1 MGSSIMAL
9 SEGYGQ
15 RLAERLHLE
24 QVPVILSRVLRT
36 ADMAV
41 SETRCDTPAQELN
54 GSFQREDAFLVTFTL
69 RDFPNREYWEEGRL
83 ISVSDVRAGQTCIH
97 DLKRDPVARLDKPY
111 HVLFFYLPRGAL
123 DAIAD
128 DSDARRIGDLNH
140 KPVGIDDDTI
150 ASLGRAL
157 LPALS
162 HPDRASQ
169 LFVEHVLLGLG
180 IHVAQTYGGMQP
192 LSTPIRGGLAA
203 WQVRRAKEILS
214 AHLDGRMQLREVA
227 QACGLSVSYFS
238 RAFRRSVGVTP
249 HNWLLTLRVEVAK
262 QKLREGRL
270 SLRDVALACGFAD
283 QSHLTQVFTRSVG
296 VSPGAWRRALDE

>member
-1 MGSSIMAL
+1 MAT

-15 RLAERLHLE
+15 RLAERLHIE
-24 QVPVILSRVLRT
+24 QAPVILSRVLRT

-41 SETRCDTPAQELN
+41 SETRCDVPAQELN
-54 GSFQREDAFLVTFTL
+54 GSFQREDAFLVTFSL

-128 DSDARRIGDLNH
+128 DTDARRIGDLNY
-140 KPVGIDDDTI
+140 KPVAIDDATI
-150 ASLGRAL
+150 TGVGRAM

-162 HPDRASQ
+162 HPDRANQ
-169 LFVEHVLLGLG
+169 LFVEHILLGLG
-180 IHVAQTYGGMQP
+180 IHVAQTYGGMRP
-192 LSTPIRGGLAA
+192 LSPPIRGGLAA
-203 WQVRRAKEILS
+203 WQVRRAKEVLS
-214 AHLDGRMQLREVA
+214 AHLDGRVPLKEVA
-227 QACGLSVSYFS
+227 RACGLSVSYFS
-238 RAFRRSVGVTP
+238 RAFRRSMGVAP
-249 HNWLLTLRVEVAK
+249 HQWLLTLRVEVAK
-262 QKLREGRL
+262 QKLRDGQL

-283 QSHLTQVFTRSVG
+283 QSHLTQVFTRLVG